1 MTSAS
6 ALRIRPARAA
16 AERAAALALRHRV
29 FCGEQGVSEA
39 QESDGRDG
47 QALHLVALAGAELV
61 GTCRLLFEGR
71 TAKLG
76 RMAVE
81 RPHRGRGVGRALL
94 RAAEREARAAGA
106 RRVALHAQTG
116 ALGLY
121 ERGGYVAR
129 GGTFMEAGIEH
140 VAMEKRLA

>member
-6 ALRIRPARAA
+6 ALQIRPARGR
-16 AERAAALALRHRV
+16 AERASALALRHRV

-39 QESDGRDG
+39 EESDGRDG
-47 QALHLVALAGAELV
+47 QALHLVAISGTDVV
-61 GTCRLLFEGR
+61 GTCRLLFDGE

-81 RPHRGRGVGRALL
+81 RTRRGRGLGRALL
-94 RAAEREARAAGA
+94 RAAEQEARAAGA

-121 ERGGYVAR
+121 QRGGYAAR
-129 GGTFMEAGIEH
+129 GPTFMEAGIEH